1 VYVSPRVG
9 LVVFR
14 VGWRILIVE
23 DDGPLRAALAD
34 ALSLDGHQVDQ
45 AEHGGRALELL
56 AAGCRPGIILLD
68 IVMPVMNGIRFLEAK
83 AADPAIAAI
92 PVVLMSATE
101 SRLMPG
107 AVCLVRKPFDRYD
120 IERCIELH
128 HAPTESSR
136 GLSSDASASHQPRP
150 KSRKGIPSGRTR

>member
-1 VYVSPRVG
+1 MYESAG
-9 LVVFR
+9 LERAAFR

-23 DDGPLRAALAD
+23 DDGPFRAALAD
-34 ALSLDGHQVDQ
+34 ALSFDGHQVDQ
-45 AEHGGRALELL
+45 AEHGARALELL

-68 IVMPVMNGIRFLEAK
+68 IVMPVMNGMRFLEAK
-83 AADPAIAAI
+83 AADPAIAGI

-107 AVCLVRKPFDRYD
+107 AVCLVRKPFDRND

-128 HAPTESSR
+128 HAPTEASR
-136 GLSSDASASHQPRP
+136 GLPSKMNGSHQPRP
-150 KSRKGIPSGRTR
+150 KLRKGIPSGRTR

>member
-1 VYVSPRVG
+1 MYVSPRVG
-9 LVVFR
+9 MAAFR

-34 ALSLDGHQVDQ
+34 ALSFDGHVVDQ

-83 AADPAIAAI
+83 AVDPAIAAI

-101 SRLMPG
+101 SRLIPG

-136 GLSSDASASHQPRP
+136 CLPSDASAPHQPRP

>member
-1 VYVSPRVG
+1 VYVSPWVG
-9 LVVFR
+9 MAALR

-34 ALSLDGHQVDQ
+34 ALSSDGHVVDQ

-128 HAPTESSR
+128 HAPTESS
-136 GLSSDASASHQPRP
+136 GSLPSDASASHQPRP
-150 KSRKGIPSGRTR
+150 KSRKGIPGGRTR